1 MKVKFSALIVLLLN
15 MAGMPIV
22 CAQGN
27 APTGAINGLF
37 SVSEGT
43 QVYFSQGNLQYIGSA
58 ETPYWKFADHQWDYL
73 GTTTG
78 QNSDSQTVDRDLFG
92 WGTSGYHDPSDPY
105 NVNYQPWST
114 SNATV
119 STDYNKYGYGP
130 STNMAD
136 PNLTGSSANYDWG
149 VYNAIS
155 NGGDQAGLWRTPTH
169 DEWSYLINTRNT
181 ASGIRYAKAKVNDV
195 NGVILLPDDWSTSYY
210 ALNSTDTNDAS
221 FSSNTITA
229 AQWNTLEQHG
239 AVFLPAA
246 GRRYGASVNFV
257 GSSGYYWSASYLD
270 SYIAWHVRFGVSNL
284 SADYNGSR
292 YHGLSVRLVCVAQG
306 YSFVIDA
313 TPSPAEGGAVSGA
326 GTYEA
331 GAECTLTATASAGY
345 TFVNWT
351 ENGEEVST
359 DATYTF
365 TVSSDRDLVA
375 NFMEITNY
383 WEPNIDGYEDYM
395 VVIGVVQINGVEQA
409 STTLELAAFC
419 GDECRGTTLA
429 RYFPPK
435 DRYLYL
441 LSVYGNS
448 SNSFTF
454 KLFDHEQQQE
464 LPLVSPDAVAYQEN
478 GYGRLAD
485 PYILN
490 FTTPTVLQQVT
501 LSTGW
506 NWFSS
511 YIDLG
516 DPVALLDML
525 KDALDDNA
533 LEIQSYDDNTE
544 CMDGEWFGGLDDIGI
559 DNARTYMILAAN
571 DCTIEMEGP
580 ATDPANYPITL
591 HRGWNWIG
599 FPCSQEVSVADAFAG
614 FEPEEGDVLQS
625 YDNMTEFDGEDW
637 WGELETLVPG
647 QGLMYYSMSDE
658 PKVLVIQIAS
668 RKSSKH

>member
-1 MKVKFSALIVLLLN
+1 MKVKFSALVVLLLN

-73 GTTTG
+73 GKDTD

-155 NGGDQAGLWRTPTH
+155 NGGNTTNTWRAPTH
-169 DEWSYLINTRNT
+169 EEWSYLFNTRNT

-210 ALNSTDTNDAS
+210 ALNSTDTYDAS

-246 GRRYGASVNFV
+246 GRRNGASV
-257 GSSGYYWSASYLD
+257 
-270 SYIAWHVRFGVSNL
+270 
-284 SADYNGSR
+284 
-292 YHGLSVRLVCVAQG
+292 
-306 YSFVIDA
+306 
-313 TPSPAEGGAVSGA
+313 
-326 GTYEA
+326 
-331 GAECTLTATASAGY
+331 
-345 TFVNWT
+345 
-351 ENGEEVST
+351 
-359 DATYTF
+359 
-365 TVSSDRDLVA
+365 
-375 NFMEITNY
+375 
-383 WEPNIDGYEDYM
+383 
-395 VVIGVVQINGVEQA
+395 
-409 STTLELAAFC
+409 
-419 GDECRGTTLA
+419 
-429 RYFPPK
+429 
-435 DRYLYL
+435 
-441 LSVYGNS
+441 
-448 SNSFTF
+448 
-454 KLFDHEQQQE
+454 
-464 LPLVSPDAVAYQEN
+464 
-478 GYGRLAD
+478 
-485 PYILN
+485 
-490 FTTPTVLQQVT
+490 
-501 LSTGW
+501 
-506 NWFSS
+506 
-511 YIDLG
+511 
-516 DPVALLDML
+516 
-525 KDALDDNA
+525 
-533 LEIQSYDDNTE
+533 
-544 CMDGEWFGGLDDIGI
+544 
-559 DNARTYMILAAN
+559 
-571 DCTIEMEGP
+571 
-580 ATDPANYPITL
+580 
-591 HRGWNWIG
+591 
-599 FPCSQEVSVADAFAG
+599 
-614 FEPEEGDVLQS
+614 GDVLQS